1 VLVFEDRDDTAAA
14 MYMQSQHVTLAGQ
27 SSASSSELA
36 PAIGSLSFVAARV
49 IGRISEP
56 LSCAR
61 PACGERPTR
70 RSCGRAAG
78 RGVAAPGSTRRLAEA
93 AWSRRDTKLES
104 QWHGTRL
111 RSAGEPPKAASAPS
125 RALGKRPSKCRCS
138 GNGQRATGDA
148 ALAGR
153 LRRCCCW
160 LPAVPRSRP
169 SAHCEGCAG
178 VLGRQGDGCDRR
190 EGSLEWRRGQGCRVS
205 GGGRLSSRRAAANG
219 AHTPLLRAP

>member
-36 PAIGSLSFVAARV
+36 PAIGSVSFVAARV

-111 RSAGEPPKAASAPS
+111 RSAGSRRKQLARQAARWVSGRASAAA
-125 RALGKRPSKCRCS
+125 RGM
-138 GNGQRATGDA
+138 GNGRQATQRWPAGCGGA
-148 ALAGR
+148 AAGCP
-153 LRRCCCW
+153 RCPGAC
-160 LPAVPRSRP
+160 PART
-169 SAHCEGCAG
+169 A
-178 VLGRQGDGCDRR
+178 
-190 EGSLEWRRGQGCRVS
+190 
-205 GGGRLSSRRAAANG
+205 RAA
-219 AHTPLLRAP
+219 RAS